1 MKFLLI
7 DSNHL
12 FHRAK
17 HSVRGDQSE
26 KIGMCLHIL
35 FNSLTKA
42 WKMHSA
48 DHVIFC
54 FDGSSWR
61 KTVYTPYKANRILAR
76 NNQSPAEVA
85 ESQLFFEAFEIFRKF
100 VSLKT
105 NCTILEHP
113 ILEADDLI
121 SAFIQS
127 HPADDHVIVSSD
139 GDFYQLLAPNVTLY
153 NGVADTT
160 TTLDGVFD
168 YKGKHVID
176 KKTGNPKIAPEP
188 EYSLFEKAVRGC
200 TTDNIFSAYP
210 GIREHGSKNKAGL
223 REAFEDRKKKGFD
236 WSSVMM
242 HRWTDH
248 HGIEHKVLDDYHRN
262 RQLVDL
268 CSQPDDIQIAMFETV
283 AEACTPKA
291 VGQIGLYFLKFC
303 GQYELVKMSER
314 STEYVS
320 PLSSKYP
327 MNGKVN

>member
-1 MKFLLI
+1 MNKFLLV
-7 DSNHL
+7 DASHM

-26 KIGMCLHIL
+26 KIGMCLHII
-35 FNSLTKA
+35 FNSLGKA
-42 WKMHSA
+42 WRTQGA
-48 DHVIFC
+48 NHVVFA
-54 FDGSSWR
+54 FDGRSWR
-61 KTVYTPYKANRILAR
+61 KDSYKPYKANRVDSSA
-76 NNQSPAEVA
+76 SPAEVE
-85 ESQLFFEAFEIFRKF
+85 ESKLFFEAFDIFRKF

-127 HPADDHVIVSSD
+127 HPEDDHIIVSSD
-139 GDFYQLLAPNVTLY
+139 GDFDQLLASNVTLY

-160 TTLDGVFD
+160 TTLAGVFD
-168 YKGKHVID
+168 YKGKPVID
-176 KKTGNPKIAPEP
+176 KKTGNPKVAPEP
-188 EYSLFEKAVRGC
+188 EYSLFEKSVRGC

-223 REAFEDRKKKGFD
+223 REAFADRQKQGFD

-248 HGIEHKVLDDYHRN
+248 HGHEHKVLDDYHRN

-268 CSQPDDIQIAMFETV
+268 CSQPDDIQIAMYETV
-283 AEACTPKA
+283 AEACKEKS
-291 VGQIGLYFLKFC
+291 VGQIGLHFLKFC
-303 GQYELVKMSER
+303 GQYELVKISER
-314 STEYVS
+314 ATEYVAL
-320 PLSSKYP
+320 LSSKYP
-327 MNGKVN
+327 VNGTTD